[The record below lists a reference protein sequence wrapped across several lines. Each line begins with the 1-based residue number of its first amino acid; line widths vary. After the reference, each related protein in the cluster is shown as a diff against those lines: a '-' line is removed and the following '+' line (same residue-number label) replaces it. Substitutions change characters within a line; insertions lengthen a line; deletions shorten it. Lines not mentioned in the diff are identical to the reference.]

1 MRRKLIAVCTII
13 IVMLST
19 FIGGFMPVSAKT
31 NQVDP
36 YRILCILSYNYS
48 YEIVSDEMDGIEAG
62 LSSDDYK
69 LDYEITYESMDS
81 KKFYTAEDIV
91 NFEDYLTYKLSKQDP
106 YDLII
111 TADDSALRFAINHRD
126 TIFKDIP
133 IVFMGVNSIAD
144 AQTAD
149 VLDGV
154 TGVAEVPDYEANYE
168 LMKSLFPERTT
179 IVAIVD
185 GTNTGQGEFVQFRE
199 FIANHPEQ
207 DYRVLNTS
215 RYSREGIEQYLSE
228 LGDTDIILYLDFLED
243 GEKNIYALDTATKFI
258 ATYAEDIPIFR
269 VSSADI
275 GNGVLGGVSYSFYDA
290 GKIAGQMAAQIL
302 SESETDEIEL
312 VTETVTN
319 TYFEQAMM
327 DKYGIN
333 ILDIPKDAII
343 INERTTIVSWYRD
356 NTAIANLTILVCFL
370 LLIIIILLA
379 ISNGKRKILV
389 NKDALTGIPNRL
401 SINRQIKTTTA
412 QNESYGLIMVD
423 LDYFKDINDNLG
435 HLVGDEVLIEL
446 ANRLDAVAKENDS
459 TAARIGG
466 DEFLIFKKN
475 AQAENCAHV
484 CEKLQ
489 LVMKNPIAT
498 SQGEVDITLSMGA
511 AAYPEDTDNPAK
523 VLSLADKALYRTKE
537 EGRNGYT
544 LYKNIKI

>member
-1 MRRKLIAVCTII
+1 
-13 IVMLST
+13 MLST

-91 NFEDYLTYKLSKQDP
+91 NFEDYLTYKLSKQEP

-144 AQTAD
+144 AQTAA

-243 GEKNIYALDTATKFI
+243 GEENIYALDTATKFI

-275 GNGVLGGVSYSFYDA
+275 GNGVLGGVSYSFYNA
-290 GKIAGQMAAQIL
+290 GKIAGHMGARIL
-302 SESETDEIEL
+302 SETDTSEIEL
-312 VTETVTN
+312 VTDTVTN
-319 TYFEQAMM
+319 TFFDQKMM
-327 DKYGIN
+327 DKFDIK
-333 ILDIPKDAII
+333 ILDIPEDAII
-343 INERTTIVSWYRD
+343 LNERTTIISWYRE
-356 NTAIANLTILVCFL
+356 NTVIANLSILVCVL
-370 LLIIIILLA
+370 LLIIITLLA
-379 ISNGKRKILV
+379 IANGRREVLV
-389 NKDALTGIPNRL
+389 NRDTLTGIPNRL
-401 SINRQIKTTTA
+401 NVNRQIKATTV

-423 LDYFKDINDNLG
+423 LDYFKNINDNLG
-435 HLVGDEVLIEL
+435 HLGGDEVLIEL
-446 ANRLDAVAKENDS
+446 ANRLEAVAKENNS
-459 TAARIGG
+459 IAARIGG
-466 DEFLIFKKN
+466 DEFVVFKRN
-475 AQAENCAHV
+475 AKTEDCKHI
-484 CEKLQ
+484 CEQLQ
-489 LVMKNPIAT
+489 IMMQTPIST
-498 SQGEVDITLSMGA
+498 SQGEVSITLSMGTA
-511 AAYPEDTDNPAK
+511 IYPEDTDNPSK
-523 VLSLADKALYRTKE
+523 VMSLADKALYSTKKN
-537 EGRNGYT
+537 GRNGYT
-544 LYKNIKI
+544 LYKDIKK